1 MESPNGIVRN
11 DHWEAVWSQVKKHE
25 WRKQTPIIRI
35 YMHRLIQQCNA
46 LYFNGLFVSFHWCWM
61 RSPFVLNERL
71 ICTGWV
77 ANLHWMTT
85 SSNSI
90 PIIITF
96 SCYHL
101 YAAMSVL
108 MRKYPVSNH
117 WEIITYNMLISN
129 LYASHYLFNHPC
141 SKNYCRYDVYK
152 SIWLYR
158 KPPHI

>member
-1 MESPNGIVRN
+1 M
-11 DHWEAVWSQVKKHE
+11 
-25 WRKQTPIIRI
+25 
-35 YMHRLIQQCNA
+35 
-46 LYFNGLFVSFHWCWM
+46 YFNGLFVSFHWHWM

-71 ICTGWV
+71 ICTGWL
-77 ANLHWMTT
+77 ANLYWMTT

-90 PIIITF
+90 PIIITI

-117 WEIITYNMLISN
+117 RGIITYNILISN

-152 SIWLYR
+152 FLWYTGNNLIYNIVYFTEGKSYLGNGAYVF
-158 KPPHI
+158 